1 VSDAQKSSARARVPR
16 RRLRHSAT
24 LARVENFLREIRPDA
39 SEPAAQYV
47 RELMVSAIRLLE
59 DGTPIADIRLLNAAV
74 RELRYAFR
82 IFAPYRGVRKVTTFG
97 SARTAETDPTYLQA
111 EEFARRI
118 ADAGFLII
126 TGAGGGIMRAC
137 QAGAGRGRSFGV
149 NIRLPFEQKPNE
161 FIADD
166 PKLMT
171 FRYFFTRKL
180 LFMKEANAVA
190 LFPGG
195 FGTLDEAYECLTLV
209 QTGKA
214 GPMPIVFIDAPG
226 GSYWNAWR
234 DYVEHHLLR
243 NGLISE
249 EDLTLF
255 RITDDAG
262 KAVEEIR
269 GFYRIYHSSRYVGE
283 KLVMRLARA
292 PDEVM
297 LEQIEHDFADIAV
310 NGRFQVAARALPEE
324 DADDT
329 AALPRLVFQFNRVNF
344 GRLRQLVDF
353 LNQRIEESA
362 DDGRRSSTT

>member
-1 VSDAQKSSARARVPR
+1 
-16 RRLRHSAT
+16 
-24 LARVENFLREIRPDA
+24 LREIRADA
-39 SEPAAQYV
+39 PEPAAQYV
-47 RELMVSAIRLLE
+47 SELMVSALRLLE

-97 SARTAETDPTYLQA
+97 SARTAETDPTYRQA

-118 ADAGFLII
+118 ADEGFYVI

-137 QAGAGRGRSFGV
+137 QAGAGRARSFGV

-161 FIADD
+161 FIGGD
-166 PKLMT
+166 PKLVT

-214 GPMPIVFIDAPG
+214 GPMPIVFVDAPG
-226 GSYWNAWR
+226 NRYWDAWR
-234 DYVEHHLLR
+234 RYVDDHLLR
-243 NGLISE
+243 GGLISE
-249 EDLTLF
+249 EDLALF
-255 RITDDAG
+255 RITDDAAE
-262 KAVEEIR
+262 AVDEIR
-269 GFYRIYHSSRYVGE
+269 RFYRVYHSSRYVGE
-283 KLVMRLARA
+283 KLVIRLTRA
-292 PDEVM
+292 LADDAVR
-297 LEQIEHDFADIAV
+297 QIAHDFADIAV
-310 NGRFQVAARALPEE
+310 HGRFQVVTGALPEE
-324 DADDT
+324 DADET

-344 GRLRQLVDF
+344 GRLRQLIDF
-353 LNQRIEESA
+353 LNRLPS
-362 DDGRRSSTT
+362 

>member
-1 VSDAQKSSARARVPR
+1 
-16 RRLRHSAT
+16 
-24 LARVENFLREIRPDA
+24 
-39 SEPAAQYV
+39 
-47 RELMVSAIRLLE
+47 
-59 DGTPIADIRLLNAAV
+59 
-74 RELRYAFR
+74 
-82 IFAPYRGVRKVTTFG
+82 
-97 SARTAETDPTYLQA
+97 
-111 EEFARRI
+111 
-118 ADAGFLII
+118 
-126 TGAGGGIMRAC
+126 
-137 QAGAGRGRSFGV
+137 
-149 NIRLPFEQKPNE
+149 
-161 FIADD
+161 
-166 PKLMT
+166 
-171 FRYFFTRKL
+171 
-180 LFMKEANAVA
+180 MKEANAVA